1 MGWKGTGLVCDLTI
15 PLSGGAALMGLRYPK
30 GRNGMSDAVRDL
42 EASIRLLAYL
52 LWEAEGRPDRRA
64 DEYWH
69 RACERVEAE
78 TRSAYPPT
86 QSRGHRT

>member
-1 MGWKGTGLVCDLTI
+1 
-15 PLSGGAALMGLRYPK
+15 
-30 GRNGMSDAVRDL
+30 MSEADRDL
-42 EASIRLLAYL
+42 ERRIRDRAYL
-52 LWEAEGRPDRRA
+52 LWEAEGKADGRA

-69 RACERVEAE
+69 RARELIEAE

>member
-1 MGWKGTGLVCDLTI
+1 MD
-15 PLSGGAALMGLRYPK
+15 
-30 GRNGMSDAVRDL
+30 NL
-42 EASIRLLAYL
+42 EQYEERIRQRAYS
-52 LWEAEGRPDRRA
+52 LWEMEGRPEARA

-69 RACERVEAE
+69 RARELIEDE